1 MLKNLLKKLKG
12 QVSLSDKKNLRELE
26 PELRATIDS
35 GKIAEFET
43 HGFSMVPLLHDGGD
57 RVRLVKP
64 KGKLSVEDV
73 ALCVTDTGK
82 YVLHRVI
89 GLKDGGY
96 VLKGDN
102 CIGTEFVK
110 SDSDVIGVACAFIR
124 RGRLIETNSSVYK
137 FYCRFRKPLLRIWQ
151 LFWNVADRLAALKN
165 K

>member
-1 MLKNLLKKLKG
+1 M
-12 QVSLSDKKNLRELE
+12 SDKKSLRELE
-26 PELRATIDS
+26 PELRLAIDS

-43 HGFSMVPLLHDGGD
+43 HGFSMIPLLHDGGD

-64 KGKLSVEDV
+64 KGRLSVGDV

-89 GLKDGGY
+89 ELKDGGY

-110 SDSDVIGVACAFIR
+110 ADSDVIGVACAFIR
-124 RGRLIETNSSVYK
+124 RGRLIETQSSVYK
-137 FYCRFRKPLLRIWQ
+137 FYCRFRKPLLRLWQ
-151 LFWNVADRLAALKN
+151 LFWKVADRLAALKS